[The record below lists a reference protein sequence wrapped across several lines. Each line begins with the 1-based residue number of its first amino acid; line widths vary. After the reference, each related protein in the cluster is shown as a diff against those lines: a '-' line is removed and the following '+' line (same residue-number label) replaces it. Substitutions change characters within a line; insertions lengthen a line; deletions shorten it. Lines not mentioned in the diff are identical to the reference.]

1 MTEES
6 SEASQVCL
14 AIPFF
19 SGLDYLSLALG
30 SLLNQSDRSW
40 TAIVVDDASPD
51 DGAQAL
57 VDELRDPRVR
67 YVRNERNL
75 GVAANFN
82 RCIELASAEAPI
94 AVVFHADD
102 QLDSG
107 YVAAIRAGHRSFP
120 DATCVAPRVN
130 VIDHDGKPART
141 LADTTKAMLW
151 PRHLP
156 TVLEGDAG
164 LAKMMRGQF
173 FYCPSVS
180 YRVELL
186 PGLRFDTRWRQ
197 VMDVDLYSRVLIEGG
212 SIALVADR
220 VYRYRRHAE
229 TMTAANSRTLV
240 RLGEETEVC
249 REMAATAGA
258 KGWRRSSRAG
268 RLRVT
273 VRLNGLLECAKLLVR
288 RQFGMAWMAMRQSL
302 VP

>member
-1 MTEES
+1 MTGES
-6 SEASQVCL
+6 SEAPQVCL

-40 TAIVVDDASPD
+40 TAIVVDDASPE
-51 DGAQAL
+51 DGAQGL
-57 VDELRDPRVR
+57 VADLDDPRIR

-102 QLDSG
+102 ELDAG
-107 YVAAIRAGHRSFP
+107 YVAAIRDAHRLFP

-151 PRHLP
+151 PRQLP
-156 TVLEGDAG
+156 TALEGDAG
-164 LAKMMRGQF
+164 LAKLMRGQF

-180 YRVELL
+180 YRVDLL
-186 PGLRFDTRWRQ
+186 PELRFDTRWRQ
-197 VMDVDLYSRVLIEGG
+197 VMDLDLYSRVLIEGG
-212 SIALVADR
+212 SIALVPDR
-220 VYRYRRHAE
+220 VYRYRRHAS

-240 RLGEETEVC
+240 RLEEETDVC
-249 REMAATAGA
+249 REVAAVARTR
-258 KGWRRSSRAG
+258 GWRRSATAG
-268 RLRVT
+268 RLRLT
-273 VRLNGLLECAKLLVR
+273 VRLDGLIESVKLIVR
-288 RQFGMAWMAMRQSL
+288 RQFRTAWTAARRSL
-302 VP
+302 T